1 MKKTKKRIICM
12 LVLMMMI
19 LNCAAI
25 TGTCAASRIKLT
37 KKVTL
42 KQGNSIVLSLKGV
55 KSKAKVK
62 WTVGRKSVVKIS
74 KKNKNKCKITAKKP
88 GTTYVKARYK
98 GKTYKCKVT
107 VVKKKKKKKNITT
120 EATTENTPD
129 KDPNKDPNGDS
140 SNVNPEKNIE
150 VTKGISSETR
160 RYYKKWKAKYVEKDR
175 YCKKEERFYVRY
187 AEGTYE
193 GGSKSVPVTV
203 SEAHGYGMLIMTEM
217 ASYDNKAH
225 AIFDGMVRFY
235 NAHRSSIGPHLMS
248 WLQSDN
254 GKALIDG
261 DNATLENEPGDSAT
275 DGDMDIAY
283 ALLRADKIWG
293 SKGEFNY
300 RQMAIDMIKDIWK
313 YEVNKEY
320 YVLALGDWTFE
331 ESKNSKYYG
340 ATRCSDF
347 IMSYLPVF
355 ASVTGNQGWMKVYNN
370 TYEIIGDLGTN
381 GKTGLLPDFVVPDK
395 STGKYK
401 AAPVNF
407 MEDENDGAYNYN
419 SCRCPWRISQ
429 DYLVNG
435 NLKAKAWAEKVTDFI
450 YSSTNGDASKI
461 YGGYKL
467 DGTPLVSYTELC
479 FTAPFVLAAHCTDNT
494 TWYDALRK
502 KTVEYKPDDY
512 FGDTIKMLVLIEDDK
527 AAGKSK

>member
-1 MKKTKKRIICM
+1 MKTSKRVISLLLAM
-12 LVLMMMI
+12 LMI
-19 LNCAAI
+19 LNFGAMSVSAK
-25 TGTCAASRIKLT
+25 SRISMT
-37 KKVTL
+37 KKL
-42 KQGNSIVLSLKGV
+42 RIQQGKSCVLQLKGV
-55 KSKAKVK
+55 KPKEKVK
-62 WTVGRKSVVKIS
+62 WSVGKKTVVKLS
-74 KKNKNKCKITAKKP
+74 KKINKNKCKIIAKNP
-88 GTTYVKARYK
+88 GTTYVRAKYK
-98 GKTYKCKVT
+98 GKIYKCKVT
-107 VVKKKKKKKNITT
+107 VVKKKKQNITT
-120 EATTENTPD
+120 ETTTEKNPG
-129 KDPNKDPNGDS
+129 KVPNNDS
-140 SNVNPEKNIE
+140 SNKDPEKNIE
-150 VTKGISSETR
+150 VTKGISSQTR
-160 RYYKKWKAKYVEKDR
+160 RYYKKWKAKYVKKDR

-187 AEGTYE
+187 SEETYN
-193 GGSKSVPVTV
+193 GGSESVPVTV

-217 ASYDNKAH
+217 ASYDTKAH

-261 DNATLENEPGDSAT
+261 DNAKLENEPGDSAT

-313 YEVNKEY
+313 YEVNKKY
-320 YVLALGDWTFE
+320 YVLSLGDWTYK
-331 ESKNSKYYG
+331 ESKTSKYYG

-355 ASVTGNQGWMKVYNN
+355 ASATGNQGWMKVYNK
-370 TYEIIGDLGTN
+370 TYEIIEDLGIN
-381 GKTGLLPDFVVPDK
+381 GSTGLLPDFVVPDK
-395 STGKYK
+395 TTGKYK
-401 AAPVNF
+401 AAPAGF
-407 MEDENDGAYNYN
+407 LEDENDGAYNYN

-450 YSSTNGDASKI
+450 YSSTNGDASQI
-461 YGGYKL
+461 YGGYKI

-502 KTVEYKPDDY
+502 KTVEYKLDDY

-527 AAGKSK
+527 AAQKTK